1 MTINKKIL
9 KIAIIGIVVLLV
21 LTVGLTIRQEQVK
34 KHKITAV
41 IMTGL
46 PKEQAEG
53 MQKELGEVFEYK
65 SYLDKGDELVS
76 QGRIDGA
83 IKEYETAFSLAK
95 ISGAKGLAI
104 YAISNAYEK
113 KRDYSNALKYVII
126 DRDKYVSSWA
136 KEPVAKRAIYLEYA
150 LKGEYDLA
158 VEHAQKALE
167 GDAKLPNAPKGG
179 SKNYIDRLNDLKAAK
194 DYILNLKKKQNN

>member
-9 KIAIIGIVVLLV
+9 KIAIIGIAVLLL
-21 LTVGLTIRQEQVK
+21 LTVGLTIHQEQIK
-34 KHKITAV
+34 KHNISAV
-41 IMTGL
+41 VMTGL
-46 PKEQAEG
+46 SKEQSAG
-53 MQKELGEVFEYK
+53 MQKELGEAFEYK
-65 SYLDKGDELVS
+65 SYLDKGDDLVS
-76 QGRIDGA
+76 QGRMDDA

-95 ISGAKGLAI
+95 VSGARGLAI

-113 KRDYSNALKYVII
+113 KRDYVNALKYVIM

-136 KEPVAKRAIYLEYA
+136 KEPIVERAIYLDYA

-167 GDAKLPNAPKGG
+167 ADAKLPNAPKGG

-194 DYILNLKKKQNN
+194 DYILSLKKKM

>member
-9 KIAIIGIVVLLV
+9 KIAVIGIVALLV
-21 LTVGLTIRQEQVK
+21 LTFGLTIHQEQIK

-41 IMTGL
+41 VMTGL
-46 PKEQAEG
+46 PKEQAAG
-53 MQKELGEVFEYK
+53 MQKELSEAFEYK
-65 SYLDKGDELVS
+65 SYLDKGDDLVS
-76 QGRIDGA
+76 QGRIDNA

-95 ISGAKGLAI
+95 VSGAKGLAI

-113 KRDYSNALKYVII
+113 KRDYINALKYVII

-136 KEPVAKRAIYLEYA
+136 KEPVVERAIYLEYA

-167 GDAKLPNAPKGG
+167 EDAKLPNSPKGG
-179 SKNYIDRLNDLKAAK
+179 SKNYIERLNDLKAAK
-194 DYILNLKKKQNN
+194 DYILSLKKQ